1 MKLYTLSSSTLAL
14 AFSLILIAGC
24 ATPQIT
30 PGTPAQ
36 PAITNAVT
44 GVITP
49 PVAATPPVTNYAPNA
64 TVGQIVTEGTAV
76 SAVLPQPYGG
86 LVTGLLALLTLGAS
100 TVAAYKNK
108 QLNTVQAVQNTI
120 IQGVEAAGT
129 VAAAVKQSIAKTAL
143 DNGTADTV
151 QAAVNKVTGSQ

>member
-1 MKLYTLSSSTLAL
+1 MKTKTLFTIPFTIGCFAT
-14 AFSLILIAGC
+14 LIAVSQFGC
-24 ATPQIT
+24 ATPT
-30 PGTPAQ
+30 VTPAQ

-44 GVITP
+44 GVVTL
-49 PVAATPPVTNYAPNA
+49 PVPASTNYAPNA
-64 TVGQIVTEGTAV
+64 TVGQIVATGTAV

-129 VAAAVKQSIAKTAL
+129 VAAAVKQSIAKTAAA
-143 DNGTADTV
+143 NGTADAVET
-151 QAAVNKVTGSQ
+151 AVNNITGSQ